1 MDRDCELW
9 LDSEGQ
15 LKKEEQAYGSWILA
29 PPFVKG
35 SNPVIKVPGFYEAR
49 KQEKQRASSKTPSP
63 ISVVVLGSHNSPVV
77 AQPVIEEVEDFSVDS
92 NDRGSNPDKEERFT
106 GGRSAKIR
114 EDREEFEEKI
124 AEIDME
130 LNKLEKRNSVGSG
143 LDMDS
148 NLEDVKSG
156 HVTQPVSNQLMHA
169 EARFPYEDQSGS
181 LLSQTLSKQP
191 RVNEAELV
199 SVPITQNFLGNIPND
214 LDRTNNSTTDEMRK
228 RKKKQGRVCTDE
240 NMNSLGSTRA
250 KRLCEEDCSGLPRK
264 KRAVSP
270 YD

>member
-1 MDRDCELW
+1 MVGSVCSVDDVSQMDGGSFMRVRVLIDINKPLCGGRRFSSSQGEQGWVSFKNERIPKLCYWCGCLSHVDRDCELW

-15 LKKEEQAYGSWILA
+15 LKKEEQAYGSWIRA

-35 SNPVIKVPGFYEAR
+35 SSPVIKVP
-49 KQEKQRASSKTPSP
+49 
-63 ISVVVLGSHNSPVV
+63 GSHNSPVV
-77 AQPVIEEVEDFSVDS
+77 AQPIIEEVEDFPVDS

-114 EDREEFEEKI
+114 EDREEFEERI
-124 AEIDME
+124 AERDME

-181 LLSQTLSKQP
+181 LLSQTLSRQP

-199 SVPITQNFLGNIPND
+199 SVPIT
-214 LDRTNNSTTDEMRK
+214 
-228 RKKKQGRVCTDE
+228 
-240 NMNSLGSTRA
+240 
-250 KRLCEEDCSGLPRK
+250 
-264 KRAVSP
+264 
-270 YD
+270 